1 MIDKLYKK
9 YVKSIA
15 KMQDKAQMLL
25 KTEDMEHCISTPIR
39 LVNVLTP
46 DHLLM
51 TIEKSQNSGV
61 YIFSDK
67 IVVDFIHI
75 CCDPLW
81 VEITQR

>member
-15 KMQDKAQMLL
+15 KTRDKAQILL
-25 KTEDMEHCISTPIR
+25 KTMDMEYRISTPIR
-39 LVNVLTP
+39 LVNVLTT
-46 DHLLM
+46 DHLMM
-51 TIEKSQNSGV
+51 TIKNSGV
-61 YIFSDK
+61 YIFSKK

-81 VEITQR
+81 DEITQR